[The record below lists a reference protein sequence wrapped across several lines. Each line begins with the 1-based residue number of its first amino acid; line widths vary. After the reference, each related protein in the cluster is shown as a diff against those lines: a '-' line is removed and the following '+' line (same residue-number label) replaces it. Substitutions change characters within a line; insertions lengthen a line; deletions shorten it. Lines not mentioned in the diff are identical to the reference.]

1 MYINIFELTGRRN
14 EHIQVR
20 QVVSSTINSPCFFK
34 KASVF
39 IFSDELAAVL
49 ECLKKSI
56 ILTRE
61 EGLPLSRRISD
72 TRLGSAFL
80 DSFKYPVCHLLSPSP
95 VTVSACCRQ
104 VLGCSTYIDQCFAE
118 NNRCLH
124 CCAENA
130 QERTVFCMCLVC
142 HKSCLIVR
150 QVLKKTNEV
159 SNNYHK
165 KICRSEK

>member
-1 MYINIFELTGRRN
+1 M
-14 EHIQVR
+14 
-20 QVVSSTINSPCFFK
+20 VSSTINWPCFFK

-95 VTVSACCRQ
+95 VTVSAFVDKYWVAAPTSIT
-104 VLGCSTYIDQCFAE
+104 VLQKTTDAC
-118 NNRCLH
+118 
-124 CCAENA
+124 
-130 QERTVFCMCLVC
+130 TV
-142 HKSCLIVR
+142 
-150 QVLKKTNEV
+150 VLKM
-159 SNNYHK
+159 HK
-165 KICRSEK
+165 RGLFFECA